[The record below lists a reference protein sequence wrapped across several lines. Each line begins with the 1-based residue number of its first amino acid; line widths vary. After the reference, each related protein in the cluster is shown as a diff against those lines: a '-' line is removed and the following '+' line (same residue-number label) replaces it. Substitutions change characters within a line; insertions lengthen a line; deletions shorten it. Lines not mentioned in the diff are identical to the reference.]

1 MRFTAPRLR
10 RLGYHFSTRILLISD
25 ACLKREIALVGR
37 RSDGLGIY
45 RFKYLW
51 SDVTYVGVMAQEVAL
66 IHPEAVARDAL
77 SDYLSVDYSRLE

>member
-1 MRFTAPRLR
+1 
-10 RLGYHFSTRILLISD
+10 
-25 ACLKREIALVGR
+25 
-37 RSDGLGIY
+37 LGIY

-77 SDYLSVDYSRLE
+77 SGYLAVDYSRLE